1 MLGAMF
7 TLMIHVFSLFSE
19 NFKSSIKVINIL
31 DVLENS
37 THAIKRV
44 SLHRTVKCP
53 VIHTDPVRGA
63 TQKFGE
69 FE

>member
-19 NFKSSIKVINIL
+19 HFKSTIKVINIL
-31 DVLENS
+31 DLLENS

-44 SLHRTVKCP
+44 SLHRTLVSCHPYRSSIINVCGVLK
-53 VIHTDPVRGA
+53 
-63 TQKFGE
+63 
-69 FE
+69 